1 MNDGLTLRVACPG
14 DVDAIYRLICA
25 LEATELPRERFDA
38 IFARQMADDGYR
50 CIVAEREGGVIG
62 LLNLR
67 IEPQLHHSAPVAE
80 ILELVVDPKSRG
92 LGVGKALMARAGEA
106 AREAGCALIE
116 VACNV
121 AREDAH
127 RFYRRE
133 GMEADHLR
141 FMRRL

>member
-1 MNDGLTLRVACPG
+1 MNDGLTLRMACADDG
-14 DVDAIYRLICA
+14 SAIYRLICA
-25 LEATELPRERFDA
+25 LEETALPRERFDA
-38 IFARQMADDGYR
+38 ILGRQLAGADHR
-50 CIVAEREGGVIG
+50 CIVAERDGCVVG

-67 IEPQLHHSAPVAE
+67 IEPQLHHCAPVAE

-106 AREAGCALIE
+106 AREAGCVLIE